1 MKIKIKYLISKFR
14 DEVIGFILLVAMFNA
29 TFVGIVYTRQSKV
42 LKNQRAMLS
51 NDQFTKE
58 QNKTIIDSISIKWN
72 DSYNKLI
79 HNARKKTRSNE
90 F

>member
-42 LKNQRAMLS
+42 LKNQRTMLS

-72 DSYNKLI
+72 DSYNKLMQ
-79 HNARKKTRSNE
+79 NARKKTGSN
-90 F
+90 